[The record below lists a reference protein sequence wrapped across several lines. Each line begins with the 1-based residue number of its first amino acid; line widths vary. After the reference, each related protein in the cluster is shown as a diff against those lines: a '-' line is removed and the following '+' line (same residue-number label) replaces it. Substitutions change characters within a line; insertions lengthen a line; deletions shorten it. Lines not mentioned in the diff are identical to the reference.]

1 MFIMKIINS
10 KIFKI
15 LVVTLVIGFII
26 GIISFIFMD
35 KTSLQSSIINYIN
48 LIKNDSYN
56 YSNGLIS
63 SIISNIKYSS
73 IIWISGIIFFCS
85 LIIPLIIIYRGISLS
100 LTISTIIYTYKL
112 KGMLYALIIVFP
124 TILNEIIF
132 LFLSYY
138 SINFSIKC
146 FNTIKNNKDINLR
159 SFIKNYFYIFLILS
173 LLLIISS
180 IIEIY
185 LCSNI
190 IKYVV

>member
-1 MFIMKIINS
+1 MKIINS

-35 KTSLQSSIINYIN
+35 KSSLQSSIINYIN
-48 LIKNDSYN
+48 LIKNDNYN
-56 YSNGLIS
+56 YTNGLIL

-85 LIIPLIIIYRGISLS
+85 LVIPLIIIYRGISLS

-112 KGMLYALIIVFP
+112 KGALYALIIVFP
-124 TILNEIIF
+124 TILNELIF

-180 IIEIY
+180 LIEIY

-190 IKYVV
+190 IKFVV

>member
-1 MFIMKIINS
+1 MKIINS

-15 LVVTLVIGFII
+15 LVVTLVIGFVI

-35 KTSLQSSIINYIN
+35 KSSLQSSIINYIN
-48 LIKNDSYN
+48 LIKNDNYN
-56 YSNGLIS
+56 YTNGLIL

-85 LIIPLIIIYRGISLS
+85 LVIPLIIIYRGISLS

-112 KGMLYALIIVFP
+112 KGALYALIIVFP
-124 TILNEIIF
+124 TILNEIII

-180 IIEIY
+180 LIEIY

-190 IKYVV
+190 IKIVV

>member
-1 MFIMKIINS
+1 MKIINS

-35 KTSLQSSIINYIN
+35 KSSLQSSIINYIN
-48 LIKNDSYN
+48 LIKNDNYN

-112 KGMLYALIIVFP
+112 KGTLYALIMVFP
-124 TILNEIIF
+124 TMLNEIIF

-146 FNTIKNNKDINLR
+146 YNTIKNNKDINLR
-159 SFIKNYFYIFLILS
+159 LFIKNYFYIFLILS